1 MNPVT
6 LNESDIQK
14 FLIMKPPFVFVSYA
28 EVIPGQSAKGYRDF
42 PENEWFFEV
51 HFPNDP
57 LVPGVFL
64 QECLMQTAT
73 LALYAENPE
82 IGTIYAKKFTSLDF
96 LASVR
101 PNDRLYT
108 ETEILSSKR
117 GLITAKG
124 RGFIL
129 KNGKEQ
135 TVVKADF
142 QMFVPSVLNTFSPLN
157 KERKSC

>member
-1 MNPVT
+1 MAPVI

-14 FLIMKPPFVFVSYA
+14 FLIMKPPFVFVSHA

-42 PENEWFFEV
+42 PESEWFFRV

-73 LALYAENPE
+73 LALYADNPQ
-82 IGTIYAKKFTSLDF
+82 IGTIYAKKFTALNF

-101 PNDRLYT
+101 PNDRLYAQ
-108 ETEILSSKR
+108 TEILSSKR

-135 TVVKADF
+135 TAVKADF
-142 QMFVPSVLNTFSPLN
+142 QMFVPSVLNSFSLSN
-157 KERKSC
+157 KDA